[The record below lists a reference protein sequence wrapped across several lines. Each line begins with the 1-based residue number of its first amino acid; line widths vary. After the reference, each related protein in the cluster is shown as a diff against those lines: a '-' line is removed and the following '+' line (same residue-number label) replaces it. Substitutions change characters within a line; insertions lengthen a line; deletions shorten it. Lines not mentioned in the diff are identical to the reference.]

1 MLETI
6 NMQET
11 INEFL
16 KFGDTDMKKWTFI
29 CLKK

>member
-1 MLETI
+1 MLERD
-6 NMQET
+6 MQET

-16 KFGDTDMKKWTFI
+16 KFGDIDMKKWTFI

>member
-1 MLETI
+1 MLERDV
-6 NMQET
+6 QET